1 MTPEQ
6 QLYKRLRDIEAK
18 QEKLEEKQAKLE
30 QDINLLKDNAQVH
43 MERIFKLEQQLKQ
56 KQQ

>member
-30 QDINLLKDNAQVH
+30 QDIDLLKDNAQVH

>member
-1 MTPEQ
+1 MTLEQ

-18 QEKLEEKQAKLE
+18 QEKLE